1 MMERKRRPIE
11 LVGVACLFILVGAVG
26 LVHHFPNLHAIQK
39 DDVWIELTEIVA
51 IVAGVSLLRGQ
62 NWARWLAIAW
72 MALHV
77 AISFPVLRQVV
88 FHTVIF
94 AAIAWILF
102 RPTSQRYF
110 ARNLSQ

>member
-1 MMERKRRPIE
+1 VAEEKRPIDV
-11 LVGVACLFILVGAVG
+11 LGVACLLIVVGAVG
-26 LVHHFPNLHAIQK
+26 LVHHFPNLHAIHQ
-39 DDVWIELTEIVA
+39 DDVWIELTEIAA
-51 IVAGVSLLRGQ
+51 IVAGVFLLRGQ
-62 NWARWLAIAW
+62 NGARWLTVAW

-77 AISFPVLRQVV
+77 AISFPVLRQVA

-110 ARNLSQ
+110 ARNLSE